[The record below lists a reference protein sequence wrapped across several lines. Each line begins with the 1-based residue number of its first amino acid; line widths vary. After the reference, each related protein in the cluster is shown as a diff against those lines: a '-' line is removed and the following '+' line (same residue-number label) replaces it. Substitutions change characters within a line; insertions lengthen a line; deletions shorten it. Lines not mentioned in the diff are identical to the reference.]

1 MIRLV
6 FPGGT
11 VAAEFNGGLVFSVK
25 IAAAGDEQTIFHCD
39 IHIVSRGFLIVIRG
53 ECFYSVNLPK
63 RMLFSSSVSLR
74 SGSDRDGPVRRC
86 LRRHGSAIPH
96 QPGIYSGQAR
106 KRVFLLRKKSQ

>member
-1 MIRLV
+1 MV
-6 FPGGT
+6 VQNFHEPAVVPGGT

-63 RMLFSSSVSLR
+63 KDAVQQF
-74 SGSDRDGPVRRC
+74 
-86 LRRHGSAIPH
+86 
-96 QPGIYSGQAR
+96 
-106 KRVFLLRKKSQ
+106 